1 MHTQAVDDS
10 QQEIAMLW
18 ATGSIRPEQEFHQH
32 LIPWKHCSCTCGP
45 SGSTVSSSPSQLSS
59 SMRRFSTTRCQMNQ
73 PHLQRRVRSRRWRV
87 FHALCTSG
95 ASWTRWSQPGFA
107 QTFVFFV
114 HLALFVI
121 CFIQLYIGHHRP
133 SQNSSA
139 DITVWFSWRD
149 FTVVLH
155 CAWPRPIWLRNP
167 DVVNQ
172 SEYTEFYKTTFK
184 ATGGRHL
191 AWCLVGIWSFNVWVM
206 AVMKLSNQSS
216 HWYLILI
223 WSTPGLRRAN
233 DCHPLQGG
241 RCGSFCAWPG
251 AAFWEQL
258 FFKNDIQNHPCVRHP
273 QNLSRVIFCCW
284 ILL

>member
-10 QQEIAMLW
+10 QHAEEIVILW

-95 ASWTRWSQPGFA
+95 TSWTRWSQPGFA
-107 QTFVFFV
+107 QTFAFFV

-121 CFIQLYIGHHRP
+121 CFIQFYSTVHRP

-139 DITVWFSWRD
+139 DCRVFMTLQLFYTAPGQGLFGCEILMWWTSPS
-149 FTVVLH
+149 T
-155 CAWPRPIWLRNP
+155 PSSIRPPSRP
-167 DVVNQ
+167 
-172 SEYTEFYKTTFK
+172 
-184 ATGGRHL
+184 
-191 AWCLVGIWSFNVWVM
+191 LVGGI
-206 AVMKLSNQSS
+206 
-216 HWYLILI
+216 
-223 WSTPGLRRAN
+223 
-233 DCHPLQGG
+233 
-241 RCGSFCAWPG
+241 
-251 AAFWEQL
+251 
-258 FFKNDIQNHPCVRHP
+258 
-273 QNLSRVIFCCW
+273 
-284 ILL
+284 

>member
-1 MHTQAVDDS
+1 MHTQAVDDW
-10 QQEIAMLW
+10 QHAEEIVILW
-18 ATGSIRPEQEFHQH
+18 ATGSMRPEQEFHQH

-95 ASWTRWSQPGFA
+95 TSWTRWSQPGFA
-107 QTFVFFV
+107 QTFAFCV

-121 CFIQLYIGHHRP
+121 CFIQLYIGTPRTALQILLQGFH
-133 SQNSSA
+133 
-139 DITVWFSWRD
+139 D
-149 FTVVLH
+149 FTAVLQ

-216 HWYLILI
+216 HRYLILI
-223 WSTPGLRRAN
+223 WSTP
-233 DCHPLQGG
+233 PLNSHSRPSTSQWLSPTS
-241 RCGSFCAWPG
+241 RW
-251 AAFWEQL
+251 
-258 FFKNDIQNHPCVRHP
+258 KVR
-273 QNLSRVIFCCW
+273 
-284 ILL
+284 